1 MLHQFIADR
10 RRAFYIPRVHL
21 RSARWH
27 QDDAVFFAGPSAAWQ
42 ASPWPMRACSM
53 PQQRRPTTVSDR
65 IVRGLHDGVEPVQA
79 KIAAAVQAQARG
91 AGYVALA

>member
-1 MLHQFIADR
+1 
-10 RRAFYIPRVHL
+10 
-21 RSARWH
+21 
-27 QDDAVFFAGPSAAWQ
+27 
-42 ASPWPMRACSM
+42 M